1 MIQLKRLIFLASL
14 LAPAVLI
21 LGTCSTPEP
30 QEKIEFQPGQFVSA
44 NRCGS
49 CHKDIYSAWRGSLHA
64 LAVEDDLFKASYE
77 EAIELTGGEAKKLCL
92 TCHAPTVV
100 VTGDYDLTQAVTR
113 EGVNCDF
120 CHSLKATDFSKPEHP
135 FDLQVSA
142 VKFGPIPDASSTGHQ
157 VAFSEFHT
165 TSLHCAGCHEYRN
178 RHDVALLSTYS
189 EWEQY
194 KQSGGD
200 KTCQQ
205 CHMPQVLANIVDPK
219 VKRIEGAFVNLHYM
233 PGGHSRDQLNRSLR
247 LRIMEAAKT
256 AQGLRVKVRVSN
268 VGAGHMVPTGSPTR
282 KVILNVD
289 ASTGSGQSFHD
300 ERVYQRI
307 IIDSQGQAI
316 RKDSR
321 MFTEAHRIER
331 DTRLAP
337 GEQRMEEFLL
347 PVPADENVTVTATL
361 TYFYSPHDRKETEK
375 RIDFWSEKKELL
387 SKWTR

>member
-1 MIQLKRLIFLASL
+1 MIQPKKFLLVSSSL
-14 LAPAVLI
+14 AVVALI
-21 LGTCSTPEP
+21 LNGCRAPEP
-30 QEKIEFQPGQFVSA
+30 QAQIEFQAGQFVSA
-44 NRCGS
+44 DRCGS
-49 CHKDIYSAWRGSLHA
+49 CHKDIFTAWRSSLHA
-64 LAVEDDLFKASYE
+64 AAVEDAVFQESYK
-77 EAIELTGGEAKKLCL
+77 EAIERTAGEAKKLCL
-92 TCHAPTVV
+92 TCHAPTVL
-100 VTGDYDLTQAVTR
+100 VTADYDLAQAISR

-120 CHSLKATDFSKPEHP
+120 CHSLKATDFSKRDHP
-135 FDLQVSA
+135 FDLEVGA
-142 VKFGPIPDASSTGHQ
+142 VKLGPIPDATSTGHQ

-178 RHDVALLSTYS
+178 PHGVTLLSTYS

-194 KQSGGD
+194 KELGGD

-219 VKRIEGAFVNLHYM
+219 VKRVEGAFVNLHYM

-247 LRIMEAAKT
+247 LRIMEAAKSS
-256 AQGLRVKVRVSN
+256 QGLKVKVRVSN

-282 KVILNVD
+282 TVILNLNV
-289 ASTGSGQSFHD
+289 STGSGQQFHQ
-300 ERVYQRI
+300 ERVYQRVI
-307 IIDSQGQAI
+307 LDAQGQVI

-321 MFTEAHRIER
+321 MFMEAHRIAH

-337 GEQRMEEFLL
+337 AEQRMEEFLV

-375 RIDFWSEKKELL
+375 RIDFMSEKKELI
-387 SKWTR
+387 SRWAR